1 MALPPRIPRHVRR
14 APTRSRPGDSRQHLQ
29 WIKTLPCL
37 VCGGPAR
44 DPHHLKRGVDHMPK
58 GMGRTHEDRWAVPV
72 CRPHH
77 DWLEAG
83 NDEEKLASIRI
94 DGRSV
99 ARQLWANSGDTEAA
113 ERILFRARQAA

>member
-1 MALPPRIPRHVRR
+1 
-14 APTRSRPGDSRQHLQ
+14 
-29 WIKTLPCL
+29 
-37 VCGGPAR
+37 
-44 DPHHLKRGVDHMPK
+44 
-58 GMGRTHEDRWAVPV
+58 V

-99 ARQLWANSGDTEAA
+99 ARQLWANTGDTEAA